1 MYKEKSWYELDV
13 SVQDAFNN
21 SGIEKIKQ
29 IKDEMANCHA
39 FINTWAFKDLNL
51 LFSNKFIKN
60 VSLLSFP
67 VESCI
72 IFYRKKNYIHPTAHI
87 DAIDENNIV
96 SFGLNWVLDY
106 DYSEMVWYDVKNDNS
121 KIKLTS
127 SNTGFIEFNNK
138 SIKEKEKHIIGNK
151 LTLVRT
157 DIPHNIIVNSY
168 DRLSISLRVNKKYRT
183 LPWVDIVNFYKESII
198 Q

>member
-21 SGIEKIKQ
+21 SGIKKIKQ
-29 IKDEMANCHA
+29 IKDEMANSHT

-72 IFYRKKNYIHPTAHI
+72 IFYRKKNYTHPTAHI

-96 SFGLNWVLDY
+96 SFGLNWVLGY
-106 DYSEMVWYDVKNDNS
+106 DDSEMVWHYIKDNDF
-121 KIKLTS
+121 KIKTTS
-127 SNTGFIEFNNK
+127 SNTGFIEFNNT

-157 DIPHNIIVNSY
+157 DIPHNIVVNSH
-168 DRLSISLRVNKKYRT
+168 DRLSISLRTNKKYRT
-183 LPWVDIVNFYKESII
+183 LPWVNIVESYKKGIVK
-198 Q
+198 